1 MSCKL
6 SRNLEPNFVVDD
18 GNMGLYNTT
27 LQVDKEYTN
36 KWLSEIA
43 CLFFAIHYCE
53 KGSAT

>member
-1 MSCKL
+1 MTGSFIPKLALLTLMSCKL

-36 KWLSEIA
+36 K
-43 CLFFAIHYCE
+43 
-53 KGSAT
+53 